1 MNESV
6 SCPLSI
12 AAVADI
18 KGSSAYPNIR
28 GTATFKPKHNGVV
41 VTIEVLGLPYSNSE
55 CNDRV
60 LGLHIHGGT
69 SCTSNAQ
76 DSFANAGTH
85 FNPDNC
91 KHPKHA
97 GDLPPLFGNNGYAY
111 LSVFTSRF
119 SIDDIIGKVLII
131 HDMPDDFTTQPSGN
145 AGTKIAC
152 GEIMRFK

>member
-18 KGSSAYPNIR
+18 KGSPAYPNIK
-28 GTATFKPKHNGVV
+28 GTATFKPKYNGVV
-41 VTIEVLGLPYSNSE
+41 VTIEVLGLPHSNGE
-55 CNDRV
+55 CNDRIF
-60 LGLHIHGGT
+60 GLHIHGGN
-69 SCTSNAQ
+69 SCTGHAQ
-76 DSFANAGTH
+76 DPFANAGTH
-85 FNPDNC
+85 FNPNNC
-91 KHPKHA
+91 KHPEHA

-111 LSVFTSRF
+111 FSVFTSRF

-152 GEIMRFK
+152 GKIMRFR

>member
-41 VTIEVLGLPYSNSE
+41 VTIEVLGLP
-55 CNDRV
+55 
-60 LGLHIHGGT
+60 H
-69 SCTSNAQ
+69 SCTGNAQ
-76 DSFANAGTH
+76 ESFANAGTH

-152 GEIMRFK
+152 GKIMRFR